1 MDIIELINSKDNL
14 IALSPLS
21 MNEIK
26 ESEKILELKF
36 NEEYKKYV
44 STFGAVVYDGHEI
57 TGVCKVT
64 RLNVINTTKDE
75 RKYNKFV
82 PKDWYVIES
91 LGIDG
96 IVIWQNEIGEI
107 YQTIPNG
114 SIKKIYDSLYEYI
127 KES

>member
-1 MDIIELINSKDNL
+1 MNIIELINSKDNL
-14 IALSPLS
+14 IPLSPAS
-21 MNEIK
+21 QKEINEA
-26 ESEKILELKF
+26 EKKLELKF
-36 NEEYKKYV
+36 NEEYQKYI

-57 TGVCKVT
+57 TGVCKAA
-64 RLNVINTTKDE
+64 RLNVINVTREE
-75 RKYNKFV
+75 RKYNSFV

-107 YQTIPNG
+107 YQTTPNG

>member
-1 MDIIELINSKDNL
+1 MDIVELINSKDNL
-14 IALSPLS
+14 ISLSPIS
-21 MNEIK
+21 MEKIK
-26 ESEKILELKF
+26 ESEKKLELKF

-44 STFGAVVYDGHEI
+44 TTFGAIVYDGHEL
-57 TGVCKVT
+57 TGICKTT
-64 RLNVINTTKDE
+64 RLNVINVTKE
-75 RKYNKFV
+75 ETQYNNFV

-107 YQTIPNG
+107 YQTIPNEN
-114 SIKKIYDSLYEYI
+114 IKKIYDSLYEYI